1 MNGTAVRKVLLVV
14 LLLAASLWA
23 FSALGVDIRQLSPGR
38 VRTTVLSYGTWAPL
52 AYFVAFGQ
60 PIVPLPASAMIA
72 LAGLVFGTTWGPVAG
87 LAGATLRASASF
99 LIARWLGREAV
110 SRLLHGRVA
119 RLDQKLGEHAFKA
132 VFFIRLIPNV
142 PFDMQNY
149 GLGFSRVRFGPYVL
163 ATVLGLIP
171 ASLAYAY
178 LGDSLTDPTQ
188 FWKVLVAVGSILA
201 LVAAQWAWGKRV
213 RVVTREDGQ
222 R

>member
-1 MNGTAVRKVLLVV
+1 MNGAAVRNFLLFA

-23 FSALGVDIRQLSPGR
+23 LSALGVDATTLSPER
-38 VRTTVLSYGTWAPL
+38 VRVAVLSYGAWAPL

-60 PIVPLPASAMIA
+60 PMVPLPGSVMIA

-87 LAGATLRASASF
+87 LAGATLRASTSF
-99 LIARWLGREAV
+99 LIARWLGRETV

-119 RLDQKLGEHAFKA
+119 RLDEKIGRHAFKA

-163 ATVLGLIP
+163 ATALGLIP
-171 ASLAYAY
+171 ASIAYAY
-178 LGDSLTDPTQ
+178 LGDSLTNPRQ
-188 FWKVLVAVGSILA
+188 FWKVLVAVGLILA
-201 LVAAQWAWGKRV
+201 LVAAKLAWKKKASKG
-213 RVVTREDGQ
+213 
-222 R
+222 